1 MIEGLDIEDL
11 ARQIAFRMDPEALM
25 DASDVGVYL
34 KVSARYVQ
42 EQYMLAPGF
51 PKPIRL
57 TGPDGRRGN
66 ARWRRQDI
74 VRWVDSHTDSRTKR
88 GGRPRNT
95 TEI

>member
-42 EQYMLAPGF
+42 EQYALAPGF
-51 PKPIRL
+51 PKTIRL

-66 ARWRRQDI
+66 ARWRRKDI
-74 VRWVDSHTDSRTKR
+74 TNWVNSHIDGQSKR
-88 GGRPRNT
+88 GRPRNPAT
-95 TEI
+95 L